1 MRGEEGPMSV
11 QFPRPG
17 PVLKAVLIALVSIG
31 LGGAILQWTAWG
43 GVVFQAL
50 MFIPERVLHRYE
62 VWRFVTSGL
71 LTLSFSQLL
80 SYGIGLYFLSPDL
93 ERRWGSKRFAWFL
106 AGSIVAGNVLVLVVN
121 ALPLTSKIFHPDFA
135 CGCAAAMAA
144 IAVAWAQAN
153 PELEVRL
160 FFFLPIK
167 GKYLFWITLVF
178 CLIPLVYGDP
188 STDGVAAPF
197 GGILTGMAFGGS
209 TSILRRSY
217 LELKLALLKRR
228 AASGAGGPG
237 RPSVR
242 RARSGGPAL
251 RVLPGGLEEELKK
264 REPPNDKRYLN

>member
-11 QFPRPG
+11 HFPRPG
-17 PVLKAVLIALVSIG
+17 PVLKTVLIALVAFG
-31 LGGAILQWTAWG
+31 LGGALLQWTAWG

-62 VWRFVTSGL
+62 AWRFVTSGL
-71 LTLSFSQLL
+71 LTLSFGQLL

-106 AGSIVAGNVLVLVVN
+106 AGSIAAGNVLVLAVN
-121 ALPLTSKIFHPDFA
+121 ALPLSNKIFHPDVA

-160 FFFLPIK
+160 FFFLPLK
-167 GKYLFWITLVF
+167 GKYLFWITLAF

-197 GGILTGMAFGGS
+197 GGVVTGMAFGGS
-209 TSILRRSY
+209 ASILRRTY
-217 LELKLALLKRR
+217 LELKLAVLKRR
-228 AASGAGGPG
+228 AAAGPSSA

-242 RARSGGPAL
+242 RARASGPAL